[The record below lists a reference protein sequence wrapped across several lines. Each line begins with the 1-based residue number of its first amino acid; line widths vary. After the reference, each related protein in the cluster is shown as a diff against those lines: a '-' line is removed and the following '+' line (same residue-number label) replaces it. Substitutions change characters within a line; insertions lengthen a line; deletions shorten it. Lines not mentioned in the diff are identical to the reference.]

1 MSAGEAKPAGAGR
14 TDASQGLAG
23 ASAPRRS
30 PEGRA
35 DAAVSPRPEG
45 ECAYDIVSLGEVML
59 RLDPGEGRIRTAR
72 SFAVCEGG
80 GEYNVARGLRRC
92 FGERGA
98 IVTALVRDEVGRLVE
113 DLMLASGLDTRFVQW
128 VPSDGVGR
136 SVRNGLNFTERGFG
150 IRGAVG
156 CSDRGHTAVS
166 QMRPDAVDWDRL
178 FGELGVRWLH
188 TGGIFAA
195 LSDASA
201 EVARAAMEAARRH
214 GTLVSYDLN
223 YRPSLWRSNGGRAR
237 AREVN
242 RELAGLVD
250 VMIGNEEDFTA
261 CLGFEVP
268 GNSESLDQLNL
279 EGYQEMLRRGAAE
292 FPNWKVVATTLRTV
306 HSATVNDWKA
316 ICFADGALAFSR
328 GYEAMEVLDRVGG
341 GDSFAS
347 GLIYGLMATGDPK
360 KAVEYGAAHGAL
372 AMTTP
377 GDTSMASVD
386 EVEALMAGKGA
397 RVKR

>member
-1 MSAGEAKPAGAGR
+1 MDLQLRPREECR
-14 TDASQGLAG
+14 FDA
-23 ASAPRRS
+23 
-30 PEGRA
+30 
-35 DAAVSPRPEG
+35 
-45 ECAYDIVSLGEVML
+45 VSLGEIML
-59 RLDPGEGRIRTAR
+59 RFDPGEGRVRTAR
-72 SFAVCEGG
+72 SFRVSEGG
-80 GEYNVARGLRRC
+80 GEYNVVRGLHKC
-92 FGERGA
+92 FGLK
-98 IVTALVRDEVGRLVE
+98 TAVITAFADNEVGKLLFDCIEQGGVATDFIRMVK
-113 DLMLASGLDTRFVQW
+113 T
-128 VPSDGVGR
+128 DGIGR
-136 SVRNGLNFTERGFG
+136 SCRNGLNFTERGFG
-150 IRGAVG
+150 VRGALG
-156 CSDRGHTAVS
+156 CSDRANTAIS
-166 QMRPDAVDWDRL
+166 QMGPEDFDFDYI

-188 TGGIFAA
+188 TGGIYAA
-195 LSDASA
+195 LS
-201 EVARAAMEAARRH
+201 ERAGETAIAACEAAHRY
-214 GTLVSYDLN
+214 GTVISYDLN
-223 YRPSLWRSNGGRAR
+223 YRPSMWNAIGGKAR
-237 AREVN
+237 AQEVN
-242 RELAGLVD
+242 RALARYVD
-250 VMIGNEEDFTA
+250 VMLGNEEDFTA

-347 GLIYGLMATGDPK
+347 GLIYGLMTTGDPK